1 MTGLYMTGYME
12 ANNPL
17 DKLILALRSLNAAV
31 SIDPEHPGV
40 HEQSVAFRLAVS
52 KASDASPKVLE
63 VIKANFKQVE
73 ESQDLKSFNEDY
85 AKKHSDS
92 PAHRLSAIRVKKLLG
107 EDKAAVEKE
116 VLDLLSLPVTDSDDA
131 IKGLETLRNWKS
143 GEVNA
148 YKKAAQEKWPG
159 VTRLL

>member
-1 MTGLYMTGYME
+1 ME

-17 DKLILALRSLNAAV
+17 DKLILALRSLNAAI

-63 VIKANFKQVE
+63 VIKANFKRIE
-73 ESQDLKSFNEDY
+73 ESQDLKSFNEDFV
-85 AKKHSDS
+85 KKHSDS
-92 PAHRLSAIRVKKLLG
+92 PAHRLTAIRVKKLLG
-107 EDKAAVEKE
+107 EDKAAEKE
-116 VLDLLSLPVTDSDDA
+116 VHDLLSLPGADSDDT

>member
-1 MTGLYMTGYME
+1 MTECME

-17 DKLILALRSLNAAV
+17 DKLILALRSLNAAI

-63 VIKANFKQVE
+63 VIKANFKRIE
-73 ESQDLKSFNEDY
+73 ESQDLKSFNEDF

-92 PAHRLSAIRVKKLLG
+92 PAHRLTAIRVKKLLG
-107 EDKAAVEKE
+107 EDKAAEKE
-116 VLDLLSLPVTDSDDA
+116 VHDLLSLPGADSDDA

>member
-1 MTGLYMTGYME
+1 MKV
-12 ANNPL
+12 NNLL
-17 DKLILALRSLNAAV
+17 DKLILALRSLNAAI

-40 HEQSVAFRLAVS
+40 HEQSVAFRLAV
-52 KASDASPKVLE
+52 KKTSDAPPKVLE
-63 VIKANFKQVE
+63 VIKANFKRIE
-73 ESQDLKSFNEDY
+73 ESQDLKSFNEDF

-107 EDKAAVEKE
+107 EDKVAVEQE
-116 VLDLLSLPVTDSDDA
+116 VHDLLSLPGADSDDA
-131 IKGLETLRNWKS
+131 IKGLETLRNWRS